1 MLKLGQDTKNE
12 ILKGVNRVAEAVKK
26 TAGQQGKFALIE
38 NNLGLPPHPTKDGVT
53 VLNSIYGSNQYEEL
67 GVQLLKQAANKTAE
81 ITGDGSTATTILA
94 QALINRLFE
103 HDYASHVD
111 LIKGMNVGLEEVNFH
126 LDNFK
131 KSVGDKEMIEIATV
145 SANGDI
151 EIGQKVAEIYKKVG
165 LDSTIEVKEGYS
177 TETEVVYTE
186 GLRLDRGWAFPHFC
200 TDFDKG
206 IAEFENCYLLLYN
219 SKINTLADI
228 TKPLIKAREDRKA
241 IVIIADDAEEPVV
254 SSLLNMK
261 RKGELQVLMC
271 VSPEYGELREKVLDD
286 LSFVTGASVYSE
298 RFKDEIVLGEVKKF
312 TAYRDKSIL
321 VVKDENKLTER
332 VDELSKQV
340 EFAEKEVQKRLKNRI
355 SNLKSSIVEINV
367 GGITDLEI
375 KEKKDRIDDAV
386 PALRNALEEGY
397 IAGGGATLYHISKI
411 MKSNLKGSELTGYNV
426 LKEAIKEPLKT
437 IIGNAGLTLSP
448 FVWKENQIKSGKLNE
463 YGIGVNVKTKKVE
476 NMFEAGIID
485 PVKIT
490 KTALQNAVS
499 VASTA
504 LSTDV
509 LILSKNSL

>member
-12 ILKGVNRVAEAVKK
+12 LLNGVNRVAEAVKA

-38 NNLGLPPHPTKDGVT
+38 NSLGLPPHPTKDGVT

-67 GVQLLKQAANKTAE
+67 GVQLLKQAANKTVE
-81 ITGDGSTATTILA
+81 LVGDGSTVTTVLS
-94 QALINRLFE
+94 QALINGLFE
-103 HDYASHVD
+103 YNDVSHVD
-111 LIKGMNVGLEEVNFH
+111 LIKGMNTGLAEVLTH
-126 LDNFK
+126 LEKLK
-131 KSVGDKEMIEIATV
+131 KSVGDKEMVEIATV
-145 SANGDI
+145 SANGDL
-151 EIGQKVAEIYKKVG
+151 EIGEKIAEIYKKVG

-200 TDFDKG
+200 TDYDKG

-228 TKPLIKAREDRKA
+228 TKPLIKAREERKA

-261 RKGELQVLMC
+261 RKGEMQILMC
-271 VSPEYGELREKVLDD
+271 VTPEYGELREKILED

-298 RFKDEIVLGEVKKF
+298 RFRDEIVLGEVKKF

-321 VVKDENKLTER
+321 VVKDETKLAER
-332 VDELSKQV
+332 VEELSKQV
-340 EFAEKEVQKRLKNRI
+340 EFSEKEAQKRLKNRI

-367 GGITDLEI
+367 GGVTDLEI

-397 IAGGGATLYHISKI
+397 VAGGGATLYYISNK
-411 MKSNLKGSELTGYNV
+411 MKSKLKDGELVGYNV

-437 IIGNAGLTLSP
+437 IIGNAGLKVT
-448 FVWKENQIKSGKLNE
+448 EDNE
-463 YGIGVNVKTKKVE
+463 KRLKKYGVGINVKTKKVE
-476 NMFEAGIID
+476 NMFKSGIID
-485 PVKIT
+485 PVKII

-499 VASTA
+499 VSSTA
-504 LSTDV
+504 LSTEV
-509 LILSKNSL
+509 LILSKNKL